1 MPQNE
6 PLYSLTDG
14 ETGDYQGISDPGDN
28 EPAEGGMSAAP
39 GPLTHSGGELCVTSA
54 QSSIKSTIQSQ

>member
-14 ETGDYQGISDPGDN
+14 ETGDYHGISDPGDK
-28 EPAEGGMSAAP
+28 ETAEGEITAAP
-39 GPLTHSGGELCVTSA
+39 GPLTHSEGELCVTSA
-54 QSSIKSTIQSQ
+54 QSSIKSTIHSQ